1 MSSASAGP
9 QASAMLKA
17 SAKWGTG
24 EVGKEQIPGPV
35 CKVKYQ
41 PFRRSPQGGD
51 MVGLG
56 GKGTPQ
62 REKMYACHLHH
73 TKRKALVEKF
83 GPREGWEPFSQWHGG
98 GDDTIA
104 PAAVEK
110 INSHTLPRRSAD
122 DSMVRRGLSDALG
135 DSARSTS
142 GTASTRSMVDEM
154 GVESTG
160 KARDRE
166 FERKRR
172 KT

>member
-17 SAKWGTG
+17 SAKWGAG
-24 EVGKEQIPGPV
+24 EVGKEQIPGSV

-41 PFRRSPQGGD
+41 PFRRLPQGGNTI
-51 MVGLG
+51 GLG
-56 GKGTPQ
+56 GKGTSE
-62 REKMYACHLHH
+62 REEMYACHIHH

-104 PAAVEK
+104 PAATEE
-110 INSHTLPRRSAD
+110 INSHTHPRHSD
-122 DSMVRRGLSDALG
+122 NDSMVRRELSDTLG
-135 DSARSTS
+135 DSARSTY
-142 GTASTRSMVDEM
+142 GTASTGSVVDEM
-154 GVESTG
+154 GAESPG
-160 KARDRE
+160 KAGGRE